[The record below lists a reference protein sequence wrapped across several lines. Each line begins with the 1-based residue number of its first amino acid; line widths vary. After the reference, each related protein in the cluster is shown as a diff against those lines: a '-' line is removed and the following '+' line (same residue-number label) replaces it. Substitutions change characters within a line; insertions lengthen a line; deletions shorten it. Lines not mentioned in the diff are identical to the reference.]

1 MQVPYFSFRDWGL
14 FCGSWGCGRCG
25 RRGLSSDMEMASL
38 SVSVS
43 VPGRILAVV
52 VLGVCV
58 SHGKGTEDNENEESD
73 KGSLKQK

>member
-1 MQVPYFSFRDWGL
+1 
-14 FCGSWGCGRCG
+14 
-25 RRGLSSDMEMASL
+25 MEMASL